1 MGHLL
6 SDPINTYKGEALM
19 SKFFPVENAVHSAEV
34 NPANSCNFY
43 DVLYSHDPSVNA
55 TVVLTLYGTREDI
68 ERAITMLSSVRGDS
82 DGEFS
87 YQEA

>member
-1 MGHLL
+1 MR
-6 SDPINTYKGEALM
+6 N
-19 SKFFPVENAVHSAEV
+19 FFPVENVSHSADV
-34 NPANSCNFY
+34 NPAKDCRFY
-43 DVLYSHDPSVNA
+43 DALYSDDPSVNA

-68 ERAITMLSSVRGDS
+68 ERALIQLSSVRGNP